1 MQFFFPT
8 QSNFLSWAPI
18 LSNVKNQSNH
28 FRGTRS
34 SFWISQSIQDFI
46 SVTFSFEMLSGICL
60 LSCPPWGQQRW
71 GPLLSFVVRK
81 SLHSAPRWSVAG
93 WSGRALSQH
102 CDVLPPTPGV
112 IVCPQP
118 LLHTLIS
125 TSIFVSPHMP
135 SRADV
140 GTVRPPALR
149 YSSRMIQWLLLRQ
162 AVSSSSTHSSTL
174 SHLGTWVWMKG
185 LWSFLPWT

>member
-1 MQFFFPT
+1 MF
-8 QSNFLSWAPI
+8 
-18 LSNVKNQSNH
+18 
-28 FRGTRS
+28 
-34 SFWISQSIQDFI
+34 
-46 SVTFSFEMLSGICL
+46 SGICL
-60 LSCPPWGQQRW
+60 LSCPPWRQQRW

-81 SLHSAPRWSVAG
+81 PLHSAPRWSVAG
-93 WSGRALSQH
+93 WSGHALSQH

-112 IVCPQP
+112 IACPQP
-118 LLHTLIS
+118 PLHTLIS
-125 TSIFVSPHMP
+125 TSTFVSPHMP

-174 SHLGTWVWMKG
+174 SRLGIWVWMKVCEASYHG
-185 LWSFLPWT
+185 LSLRTRLQWTWPFRLTSSYLFPLWGMGKRDSFRLVITPFKLFLFWI